1 MKLSMLLIHLS
12 DVHLKSADHKNPM
25 DPNQLL
31 RAKLQED
38 ISHMCDTLG
47 KSPKTIIISGDI
59 AFSGQ
64 EKEYQFAQ
72 EWLQELCT
80 NVGADYSSIFITPG
94 NHDIDRTVS
103 ENGVVSALIDKVRAT
118 KKGDTEQELIKI
130 INEKSIAELLL
141 KQIENYNN
149 FARNFACDL
158 NFNDKLHVTR
168 RIEIEDG
175 ISLVL
180 WGLNSVVVS
189 DSKDSESDKNLFVVP
204 SYRTILEQDGEVN
217 IVVCHHPHN
226 WLGNGK
232 EFHEHVTNTAKILL
246 FGHEHENRFVPTQ
259 DYIHISASAVIP
271 DRDGGKTIPGY
282 NIFNINL
289 QDEGAE
295 KSIVIDLYMREW
307 QNNPP
312 KFREKQPKAN
322 SPYLRNIFPIKKARA
337 RNGSS
342 TKTTSELSN
351 LQKKTDI
358 AEFISTQIPEQH
370 SNTDTIQHDE
380 RSLQFLFMN
389 LSISDRRSIARS
401 LNIDIS
407 ELRHL
412 NDKDASNAILNI
424 IFSQNLDSE
433 LHMKIIEKSRAEK

>member
-1 MKLSMLLIHLS
+1 MLLIHLS
-12 DVHLKSADHKNPM
+12 DVHLKSADYKNLM

-38 ISHMCDTLG
+38 ISYMCNTLG
-47 KSPKTIIISGDI
+47 DTPKTIIISGDI

-64 EKEYQFAQ
+64 EKEYQFAR
-72 EWLQELCT
+72 EWLQELCI

-94 NHDIDRTVS
+94 NHDIDRSVS
-103 ENGVVSALIDKVRAT
+103 ESGLVSALVDKVRST

-130 INEKSIAELLL
+130 ISEKNVAEILL

-149 FARNFACDL
+149 FAKDFSCDL
-158 NFNDKLHVTR
+158 NFSDKPHVTK

-180 WGLNSVVVS
+180 WGLNSVIVS
-189 DSKDSESDKNLFVVP
+189 DSKDSESEKNLLVVP

-217 IVVCHHPHN
+217 IVVCHHPYN

-232 EFHEHVTNTAKILL
+232 EFHEHVTNTAKVLL

-259 DYIHISASAVIP
+259 DYVHVSASAVIP
-271 DRDGGKTIPGY
+271 ERDGGKTNPGY

-289 QDEGAE
+289 QDDGAE

-322 SPYLRNIFPIKKARA
+322 APFLRNIFPIKKART
-337 RNGSS
+337 RNDPLPGTSS
-342 TKTTSELSN
+342 EPSS

-358 AEFISTQIPEQH
+358 AEFVSTQIPEQK
-370 SNTDTIQHDE
+370 NTVDSIQHDE

-401 LNIDIS
+401 LKIDIS

-412 NDKDASNAILNI
+412 NDKDASNAILDI
-424 IFSQNLDSE
+424 IFEQNLDSALQME
-433 LHMKIIEKSRAEK
+433 IIEKSRARK

>member
-1 MKLSMLLIHLS
+1 MLLIHLS
-12 DVHLKSADHKNPM
+12 DVHLKSTDYKNPM

-38 ISHMCDTLG
+38 ILYMCNTLG
-47 KSPKTIIISGDI
+47 GTPKTIIISGDI

-64 EKEYQFAQ
+64 EKEYQFAR
-72 EWLQELCT
+72 EWLQELCIT
-80 NVGADYSSIFITPG
+80 VGADYSSIFITPG
-94 NHDIDRTVS
+94 NHDIDRSVS
-103 ENGVVSALIDKVRAT
+103 ESGLVSALVDKVRST

-130 INEKSIAELLL
+130 ISEKNVAEILL

-149 FARNFACDL
+149 FAKDFSCDL
-158 NFNDKLHVTR
+158 NFSDKPHVTK

-180 WGLNSVVVS
+180 WGLNSVIVS
-189 DSKDSESDKNLFVVP
+189 DSKDSESEKNLLVVP

-217 IVVCHHPHN
+217 IVVCHHPYN

-232 EFHEHVTNTAKILL
+232 EFHEHVTNTAKVLL
-246 FGHEHENRFVPTQ
+246 FGHEHENRFLPTQ
-259 DYIHISASAVIP
+259 DYVHVSASAVIP
-271 DRDGGKTIPGY
+271 DRDGGKTNPGY
-282 NIFNINL
+282 NIFKINL
-289 QDEGAE
+289 QDDGTE

-307 QNNPP
+307 QNSPP

-322 SPYLRNIFPIKKARA
+322 VSYLRNVFPIKKSITK
-337 RNGSS
+337 NSS
-342 TKTTSELSN
+342 LTKAPSEFIN

-358 AEFISTQIPEQH
+358 AEFIATQIPEPQ
-370 SNTDTIQHDE
+370 NVADTAQYDE
-380 RSLQFLFMN
+380 GSLKFSFMN

-401 LNIDIS
+401 LNIDTF

-412 NDKDASNAILNI
+412 NDKDASNAILDI
-424 IFSQNLDSE
+424 IFEQNLDNA
-433 LHMKIIEKSRAEK
+433 LQMIITEKSRVNK